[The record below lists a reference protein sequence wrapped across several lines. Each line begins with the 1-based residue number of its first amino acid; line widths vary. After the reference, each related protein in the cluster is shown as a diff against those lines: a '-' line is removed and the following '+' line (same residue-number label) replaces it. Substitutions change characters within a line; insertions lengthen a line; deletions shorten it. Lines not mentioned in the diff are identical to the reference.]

1 MNDMQLTKYSH
12 SCIRLDEGSASLVID
27 PGIFSEVA
35 VALVGADAVLITHEH
50 ADHLDMP
57 AFLDAA
63 RSNSAMRVWAPKP
76 VADSLAELGDRVTAV
91 GAGESFDAAGFA
103 VRTFG
108 GLHALIHPLVGAP
121 VANVTY
127 LVNDSVYHPGDSF
140 TVPPVPVETLL
151 IPVHAPWSKV
161 AEVIDFAIAVR
172 APRAFQIH
180 DALLNEFGSRLVDTQ
195 VTNIPALY
203 GTTYRRLAS
212 AESVEL

>member
-1 MNDMQLTKYSH
+1 MNDMRLTKYSH

>member
-1 MNDMQLTKYSH
+1 MNDMRLTKYTH
-12 SCIRLDEGSASLVID
+12 SCIRLDEGGTSLVID
-27 PGIFSEVA
+27 PGIFSEAA
-35 VALVGADAVLITHEH
+35 VALAGADAVLITHEH
-50 ADHLDMP
+50 ADHIDTPVLIE
-57 AFLDAA
+57 AA
-63 RSNSAMRVWAPKP
+63 RSNSALRVWAPKP
-76 VADSLAELGDRVTAV
+76 VADSLAELGDRVTVV

-108 GLHALIHPLVGAP
+108 GLHALIHPLVGTL

-127 LVNDSVYHPGDSF
+127 LVNDSLYHPGDSF

-151 IPVHAPWSKV
+151 VPVHAPWSKV
-161 AEVIDFAIAVR
+161 AEVLDFAVAVR

-180 DALLNEFGSRLVDTQ
+180 DALLNEFGTRLVDTQ
-195 VTNIPALY
+195 VTNISAMY